1 MVRTM
6 EPRAAPGAP
15 WCGNVSMGINGPAIN
30 F

>member
-1 MVRTM
+1 MVRTT
-6 EPRAAPGAP
+6 ETPGRPGTP